1 MQYDANELRLFVHKR
16 KSYEHEKEVRAV
28 VDIGLPEGSTNT
40 TGLSV
45 PVSIK
50 ELIENVYV
58 SPNASEEFFYIVRS
72 VIDKQ
77 NLDLK
82 LTKSDLD
89 KNPLY

>member
-1 MQYDANELRLFVHKR
+1 MNMKR
-16 KSYEHEKEVRAV
+16 KCEQV
-28 VDIGLPEGSTNT
+28 VDIGLPEGNTNT